1 MAVKIGFSPFDLDFL
16 AGICI
21 PIMLACSGDPQGDE
35 ADQVIRR
42 FLKGDEQAFTELVRQ
57 WESKIFNLAWRYLGN
72 REDAQDVVQET
83 FLSVFKSAK
92 NLRDPGSFPT
102 WLYRITLNHCRS
114 RWRRKSPD
122 LSLDDPLQCR
132 EDGEKE
138 LTRSMAAGA
147 DPGDALETRDLI
159 RKALMGLS
167 EEHRTA
173 IILKEY
179 LGLNLEEVAQV
190 MDCPL
195 STAKSRLYHG
205 LRGVQR
211 NLVRIGIR

>member
-1 MAVKIGFSPFDLDFL
+1 
-16 AGICI
+16 
-21 PIMLACSGDPQGDE
+21 
-35 ADQVIRR
+35 VIRR
-42 FLKGDEQAFTELVRQ
+42 FLRGDEQAFDEIVRH
-57 WESKIFNLAWRYLGN
+57 WEKKVYNLAWRYLGN
-72 REDAQDVVQET
+72 REDAQDVAQET

-92 NLRDPGSFPT
+92 NLRDPDSFPT

-114 RWRRKSPD
+114 RYRRRSPE
-122 LSLDDPLQCR
+122 LSLDDPLPNS
-132 EDGEKE
+132 EDGEKG
-138 LTRSMAAGA
+138 LTLSMTTGC
-147 DPGDALETRDLI
+147 DQRDALETVDLI

-179 LGLNLEEVAQV
+179 VGLNLEEIAQV

-211 NLVRIGIR
+211 NLIRIGIRP